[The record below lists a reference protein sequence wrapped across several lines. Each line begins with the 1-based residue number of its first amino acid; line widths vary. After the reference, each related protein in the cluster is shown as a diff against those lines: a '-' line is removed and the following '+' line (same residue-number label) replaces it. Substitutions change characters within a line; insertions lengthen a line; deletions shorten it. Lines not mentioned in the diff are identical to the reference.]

1 MVLWNPELGNTLR
14 RTLKTVEYSLLCQ
27 RVQGESF
34 PNKAP
39 DVSERPRFI
48 FPMTDFFVSCG
59 QNIGVSAST
68 LVLPMNI
75 QD

>member
-1 MVLWNPELGNTLR
+1 MVLWNPELRNTLR

-27 RVQGESF
+27 WVQGESV

-48 FPMTDFFVSCG
+48 PPHYMTGYMLATSLLYMVEFY
-59 QNIGVSAST
+59 NK
-68 LVLPMNI
+68 
-75 QD
+75 